1 MKQFFKKKALNII
14 IPALCMFLSFLS
26 GCTGKQAEPSKRT
39 DTAMGTIV
47 SQTVYVTE
55 QGEAELTE
63 EIMSL
68 IRNLEENMLSWRL
81 PTSEIYQVNTRAA
94 RGEEGISL
102 SGELYQIIGTC
113 LTLSAASEGAFDIS
127 LGKVIRLWNIDEW
140 SQNGE
145 TGYKLP
151 AQEDISEA
159 LSHRG
164 SDDVSLQGNSLYLPA
179 GVQLD
184 LGAVGKG
191 IALQRILDYLEEQ
204 PDKPRG
210 AVISVGGSVLTYG
223 EKPDGDSWRV
233 GILNPFDTS
242 ENLGYLSLTG
252 QWCISTSGDYERFVE
267 VDGIRYHHIIDP
279 ATGYPAQSGVSS
291 VTVLTKDGLLS
302 DALSTACFV
311 LGVEKGSRLAEEF
324 DAEVLFVDKS
334 GEMHMSK
341 GMEEYFHLSK

>member
-1 MKQFFKKKALNII
+1 
-14 IPALCMFLSFLS
+14 
-26 GCTGKQAEPSKRT
+26 
-39 DTAMGTIV
+39 
-47 SQTVYVTE
+47 
-55 QGEAELTE
+55 
-63 EIMSL
+63 
-68 IRNLEENMLSWRL
+68 
-81 PTSEIYQVNTRAA
+81 
-94 RGEEGISL
+94 
-102 SGELYQIIGTC
+102 
-113 LTLSAASEGAFDIS
+113 
-127 LGKVIRLWNIDEW
+127 
-140 SQNGE
+140 
-145 TGYKLP
+145 
-151 AQEDISEA
+151 
-159 LSHRG
+159 
-164 SDDVSLQGNSLYLPA
+164 
-179 GVQLD
+179 
-184 LGAVGKG
+184 
-191 IALQRILDYLEEQ
+191 
-204 PDKPRG
+204 G